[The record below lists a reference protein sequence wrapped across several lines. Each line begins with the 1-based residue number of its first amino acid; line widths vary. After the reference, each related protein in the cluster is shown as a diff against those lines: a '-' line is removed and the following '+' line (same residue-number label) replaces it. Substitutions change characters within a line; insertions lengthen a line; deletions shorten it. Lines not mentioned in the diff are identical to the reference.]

1 MDLSEALRETAA
13 IREFTDEP
21 VPDEMLY
28 RILETARF
36 APSGGNRQGWRVI
49 AVRDAALKRGM
60 RELYL
65 PGWLEY
71 IAMTA
76 AGLVAWSPAADP
88 DAEAAALTSASRDE
102 LVALFARQFERVPA
116 MLVVLA
122 DPRELAA
129 PDRDHDRYTF
139 AGGASVYPFVW
150 SILLAARGEG
160 LGGVMT
166 TMHIRREAPVKE
178 LLNVPDQ
185 LALAAVVFL
194 GHPRRQPSRLR
205 RSPVPGFATFDTY
218 DGAPVSLDAC
228 GPGIAD

>member
-1 MDLSEALRETAA
+1 VDLSEALRDNAA

-28 RILETARF
+28 RIHETARF

-49 AVRDAALKRGM
+49 AVRDAALKRSM

-71 IAMTA
+71 MAMMA
-76 AGLVAWSPAADP
+76 AGLVAWSPLADSG
-88 DAEAAALTSASRDE
+88 AEAAALAAASRE
-102 LVALFARQFERVPA
+102 EHAALFSRQFERVPA

-122 DPRELAA
+122 DPGELAA

-160 LGGVMT
+160 LGGVVT
-166 TMHIRREAPVKE
+166 TMHIRREAQVKE

-194 GHPRRQPSRLR
+194 GHPLRRPSRLR
-205 RSPVPGFATFDTY
+205 RSPVPEFATFDTY
-218 DGAPVSLDAC
+218 DGALVSLDAR
-228 GPGIAD
+228 GT

>member
-1 MDLSEALRETAA
+1 MDLSEALRDNAA

-49 AVRDAALKRGM
+49 AVRDAALKRSM
-60 RELYL
+60 RELYM

-71 IAMTA
+71 IAMVA
-76 AGLVAWSPAADP
+76 AGLVAWSPLADSA
-88 DAEAAALTSASRDE
+88 AEAAALTSASRE
-102 LVALFARQFERVPA
+102 EHVALFARQFERVPA
-116 MLVVLA
+116 MLVVLT

-129 PDRDHDRYTF
+129 PDRDHHRYTF

-160 LGGVMT
+160 LGGVIT
-166 TMHIRREAPVKE
+166 TMHIRREAQVKE

-194 GHPRRQPSRLR
+194 GHPRRRPGRLR
-205 RSPVPGFATFDTY
+205 RSPVPEFATFDTY
-218 DGAPVSLDAC
+218 DGAPVSLDAR
-228 GPGIAD
+228 GT

>member
-1 MDLSEALRETAA
+1 MDLSEALRENAA

-71 IAMTA
+71 MAMVA
-76 AGLVAWSPAADP
+76 AGLVAWSPLADP
-88 DAEAAALTSASRDE
+88 GAEAAALTAASRQE
-102 LVALFARQFERVPA
+102 LAALSARQFEQVPA
-116 MLVVLA
+116 MLVVLT

-166 TMHIRREAPVKE
+166 TMHIRREAQVKE
-178 LLNVPDQ
+178 LLNVPDE

-194 GHPRRQPSRLR
+194 GHPLRRPSRLR
-205 RSPVPGFATFDTY
+205 RSPVPGFANFDTY
-218 DGAPVSLDAC
+218 DGIPVSLDAC
-228 GPGIAD
+228 GT

>member
-1 MDLSEALRETAA
+1 MDLSEALRDSAA

-60 RELYL
+60 RELYV

-71 IAMTA
+71 MAMAA
-76 AGLVAWSPAADP
+76 AGLVAWSPTADP
-88 DAEAAALTSASRDE
+88 DTEAAALASASREE
-102 LVALFARQFERVPA
+102 LVALSARQFERVPA
-116 MLVVLA
+116 MLVVLT

-150 SILLAARGEG
+150 NILLAARGEG

-166 TMHIRREAPVKE
+166 TMHIRREAQVKE
-178 LLNVPDQ
+178 LLNVPHQ
-185 LALAAVVFL
+185 LALAAVVLL
-194 GHPRRQPSRLR
+194 GHPLRRPSRLR

-218 DGAPVSLDAC
+218 DGLPVGLDAC
-228 GPGIAD
+228 GA

>member
-1 MDLSEALRETAA
+1 MDLSEALRENAA
-13 IREFTDEP
+13 IREFTDDP

-49 AVRDAALKRGM
+49 AVRDAALKRSM
-60 RELYL
+60 RQLYM

-71 IAMTA
+71 IAMVA
-76 AGLVAWSPAADP
+76 ASLVAWSP
-88 DAEAAALTSASRDE
+88 
-102 LVALFARQFERVPA
+102 
-116 MLVVLA
+116 
-122 DPRELAA
+122 LAA
-129 PDRDHDRYTF
+129 PDRDHHRYTF

-160 LGGVMT
+160 LGGVLT
-166 TMHIRREAPVKE
+166 TMHIRREAQVKE
-178 LLNVPDQ
+178 LLNVPDE

-194 GHPRRQPSRLR
+194 GHPRRRPSRLR

-218 DGAPVSLDAC
+218 DGAPVSQRLR
-228 GPGIAD
+228 

>member
-1 MDLSEALRETAA
+1 MDLSEALRDSAA

-49 AVRDAALKRGM
+49 AVRDAALKRSM
-60 RELYL
+60 RELYV

-71 IAMTA
+71 MAMAA
-76 AGLVAWSPAADP
+76 AGLVAWSPTADP
-88 DAEAAALTSASRDE
+88 DTEAAALTSASREE
-102 LVALFARQFERVPA
+102 LVALSARQFERVPA
-116 MLVVLA
+116 MLVVLT

-150 SILLAARGEG
+150 NILLAARGEG

-166 TMHIRREAPVKE
+166 TMHIRQEAQVKE
-178 LLNVPDQ
+178 LLHVPDQ

-194 GHPRRQPSRLR
+194 GHPLRRPGRLR

-218 DGAPVSLDAC
+218 DGVPVALDAC
-228 GPGIAD
+228 GA

>member
-1 MDLSEALRETAA
+1 MDLSEALRENAA

-49 AVRDAALKRGM
+49 AVRDAALKSSM

-71 IAMTA
+71 MAMAA
-76 AGLVAWSPAADP
+76 AGLVAWSPLADP
-88 DAEAAALTSASRDE
+88 GAEAAALTSASREE
-102 LVALFARQFERVPA
+102 LAALFARQFERVPA
-116 MLVVLA
+116 MLVVLT
-122 DPRELAA
+122 DPGELAA

-166 TMHIRREAPVKE
+166 TMHIRRETQVKE
-178 LLNVPDQ
+178 LLNVPDE

-194 GHPRRQPSRLR
+194 GHPRRRPGRLR
-205 RSPVPGFATFDTY
+205 RSPVPGFATFDTC

-228 GPGIAD
+228 GT

>member
-1 MDLSEALRETAA
+1 VDLSEALRENAA

-21 VPDEMLY
+21 IPDEMLY

-49 AVRDAALKRGM
+49 AVRDAALKRSM

-71 IAMTA
+71 IAMVA
-76 AGLVAWSPAADP
+76 AGLVAWSPLADP
-88 DAEAAALTSASRDE
+88 GAEAAALASASRE
-102 LVALFARQFERVPA
+102 EHVALFSRQFERVPA

-166 TMHIRREAPVKE
+166 TMHIRRETQVKE
-178 LLNVPDQ
+178 LLNVPDE

-194 GHPRRQPSRLR
+194 GHPRRRPSRLR
-205 RSPVPGFATFDTY
+205 RSPVPEFATFDTY
-218 DGAPVSLDAC
+218 DGAPVSLDAR
-228 GPGIAD
+228 GT

>member
-1 MDLSEALRETAA
+1 MDLSEALRENAA

-49 AVRDAALKRGM
+49 AVRDAALKRSM
-60 RELYL
+60 RDLYL

-71 IAMTA
+71 MAMLT
-76 AGLVAWSPAADP
+76 AGLVAWSATADP
-88 DAEAAALTSASRDE
+88 AAEAAALTSVSRDE

-116 MLVVLA
+116 MLVVLT

-166 TMHIRREAPVKE
+166 TMHIRQEAQVKE

-194 GHPRRQPSRLR
+194 GRPLRRPSRLR
-205 RSPVPGFATFDTY
+205 RSPVPEFATFDTY
-218 DGAPVSLDAC
+218 DGTPVSLDAC
-228 GPGIAD
+228 GT